1 MATGAPAGVRAR
13 ITATI
18 EPVVAASG
26 LDLEE
31 VRVSQA
37 GRRTVVRV
45 VIDADGGVTLD
56 DIAAASRAVSAA
68 LDEAE
73 AADGPVS
80 RTPYTLEVTSPGVDR
95 PLTAPRHWRRNRGRL
110 VSAAVAGRA
119 VTGRVTAVDD
129 AGVTFALA
137 TGEQVVAWEDLGPG
151 RVQVEFSRPATGAG
165 DDAPASDGGDVDDAD
180 LDAEDDVDADDA
192 DLDAADDAD
201 DDLDADDD
209 ADLDV
214 DAEDDAVEGIDDGA
228 DGAGEHAPAS
238 GATAGTETRKG
249 TS

>member
-18 EPVVAASG
+18 EPVVTASG

-110 VSAAVAGRA
+110 VSAPVAGRG

-151 RVQVEFSRPATGAG
+151 RVQVEFSRPASGAG
-165 DDAPASDGGDVDDAD
+165 DDAGSNADDLDVDDAD
-180 LDAEDDVDADDA
+180 
-192 DLDAADDAD
+192 
-201 DDLDADDD
+201 
-209 ADLDV
+209 DLDV
-214 DAEDDAVEGIDDGA
+214 DDVDDVDGTDADEDDEHGIDGGA
-228 DGAGEHAPAS
+228 EGTGEHAAAHA
-238 GATAGTETRKG
+238 ATAGTETRKG